1 MRNQFVSATVTQC
14 AIFLYQKAHR
24 YSQLAQTCILFYS
37 EIFEHQFLWKI
48 LKNALFHNSS
58 TRFLGRRFSWKCST
72 TLRNQDFPKSV
83 FTISRGDFSF
93 VKSSKMQKRESCQ
106 GESTS
111 DPFLSHHV
119 YFHLQWGNQFQ
130 KKAWPL
136 KG

>member
-1 MRNQFVSATVTQC
+1 MKLFQPLLLNVLFFSIRKPTGIHNLHKRVSYFTVSFSSINFC
-14 AIFLYQKAHR
+14 EK
-24 YSQLAQTCILFYS
+24 S
-37 EIFEHQFLWKI
+37 WK
-48 LKNALFHNSS
+48 NVVFHNSS
-58 TRFLGRRFSWKCST
+58 TRFLGRRVSGKCSIP
-72 TLRNQDFPKSV
+72 LRNQDWRKSA

-111 DPFLSHHV
+111 DPFFSYYV

-130 KKAWPL
+130 KKPWPL